1 MMTRF
6 AFLFLLVAGCGDRY
20 FVNEA
25 AETLPNLYLRE
36 VRVSSGGTKLVFRY
50 EADEAC
56 EIGVPEALTLVTAD
70 RTLKLTG
77 VSGIAE
83 IPGKTRID
91 ARGSLRFALE
101 FEPLPEG
108 ATVFA
113 VAGPAAEGNTWQFPS
128 VDLADANVVKC
139 P

>member
-1 MMTRF
+1 MMTRC
-6 AFLFLLVAGCGDRY
+6 ALLLLPLLAGCRDRY

-25 AETLPNLYLRE
+25 AETLPNLYLHE
-36 VRVSSGGTKLVFRY
+36 VRLSGGATKLVFRY

-56 EIGVPEALTLVTAD
+56 EVSVPEGISLVAAGET
-70 RTLKLTG
+70 RKLTG
-77 VSGIAE
+77 ASGIADP
-83 IPGKTRID
+83 PGTTRVG
-91 ARGSLRFALE
+91 ARGSLRFSLE

-113 VAGPAAEGNTWQFPS
+113 VEGGPWQFPR
-128 VDLADANVVKC
+128 VDLKDPNVVEC